1 MPTLDGFFIRDR
13 LARIG
18 AMPSLRVKIRFEKHP
33 VLGQALGRR
42 VDLRDFFLLLKGAQA
57 PIQMRSN
64 INRRLRRLALFS
76 ACAALS
82 MICGLGP
89 TPWAADENR
98 PLQNGQVHRTILVLG
113 DSLAAGFGLEPDQA
127 FPALLQRKI
136 DTSGLNCSVVNAG
149 VSGDTTAS
157 GLRRIDWLLKRR
169 VDVLL
174 VELGGND
181 GLRGI
186 VPEATKTNL
195 QNIIHRTQQKY
206 PDVKIVIAGMQ
217 MPPNM
222 GADYVERFSR
232 IFPELSKENKA
243 VLIPF
248 LLEGVGGRDE
258 LNLPD
263 GIHPTAAGQE
273 IVAENVWK
281 VLKPLLS
288 KAKPEESKQ

>member
-1 MPTLDGFFIRDR
+1 
-13 LARIG
+13 
-18 AMPSLRVKIRFEKHP
+18 
-33 VLGQALGRR
+33 
-42 VDLRDFFLLLKGAQA
+42 
-57 PIQMRSN
+57 
-64 INRRLRRLALFS
+64 
-76 ACAALS
+76 

-89 TPWAADENR
+89 TPCSADENR
-98 PLQNGQVHRTILVLG
+98 PLHNGQAHRTILVLG

-136 DTSGLNCSVVNAG
+136 DTSRLNCSVVNAG

-195 QNIIHRTQQKY
+195 QGIIHRTQQKY

-222 GADYVERFSR
+222 GADYVERFR
-232 IFPELSKENKA
+232 RVFPELSKENKA

-288 KAKPEESKQ
+288 NAQREVSKQ